1 MNKEKLKNL
10 VHYICH
16 KVRDP
21 SRLGKT
27 KLNKV
32 LYFSDFLFYLYHH
45 EPITGET
52 YIKKDHGPVSKHLDQ
67 ILDELQA
74 EGKVFSREQSVID
87 FTRHELVSKKKP
99 AISDFTGEEIALVD
113 EVIDITLKDQTKGLA
128 LMLGQDKVWD
138 IARPGEEIPY
148 FTILGKDSEPSEKAI
163 RWAREMIE
171 QKYGVT
177 A

>member
-10 VHYICH
+10 IHYICH

-27 KLNKV
+27 NLNKV
-32 LYFSDFLFYLYHH
+32 LYFSDFLFYLHH
-45 EPITGET
+45 YEPITGET
-52 YIKKDHGPVSKHLDQ
+52 YIKKEHGPVAKHLNQ
-67 ILDELQA
+67 VLQEL
-74 EGKVFSREQSVID
+74 ESHDKVFQREQSVID

-99 AISDFTGEEIALVD
+99 DISDFTGEQIALVD
-113 EVIDITLKDQTKGLA
+113 TVIDMTLKGQTKGLA
-128 LMLGQDKVWD
+128 HRLGQDKVWNM
-138 IARPGEEIPY
+138 AHPGEEIPY
-148 FTILGKDSEPSEKAI
+148 FTILGKDSAPSEKAI
-163 RWAREMIE
+163 RWARDMIE